1 MGRRDIETQ
10 LLHQTSEPGSLA
22 LGEVE
27 HEPGQGRGVDDRM
40 LERALEPA
48 ANEPAVE
55 GVVTV
60 LDQNGA
66 LCESQERSTSVAKLR
81 CSDQHRTV
89 DVMALLGVR
98 VDRSAAVDERVE
110 KGERTRQLE
119 PLGAEL
125 EDQERSVARR
135 LDIDRHELGVV
146 QRRLRTELG
155 RVDSDL
161 LPLDELGRASWF
173 QEDRFHA
180 GRLSAERRNWI
191 SSLVI
196 ALSSRMAAA

>member
-1 MGRRDIETQ
+1 
-10 LLHQTSEPGSLA
+10 
-22 LGEVE
+22 
-27 HEPGQGRGVDDRM
+27 
-40 LERALEPA
+40 
-48 ANEPAVE
+48 
-55 GVVTV
+55 
-60 LDQNGA
+60 
-66 LCESQERSTSVAKLR
+66 
-81 CSDQHRTV
+81 
-89 DVMALLGVR
+89 MALLGVR

-110 KGERTRQLE
+110 ERERTRQLE

-161 LPLDELGRASWF
+161 LPLDELGRASRF